1 MTNDGALTMPTSP
14 TDTELMIAANQ
25 AIDVCRAGNLRVTT
39 AESCTGGMIVAAL
52 TEIAGSSDVV
62 GRGFVTYSNEAKME
76 MLGVSEDTLVAHGAV
91 SEATVREMTA
101 GALAAAGKDADIVVA
116 VSGVAGPGGGS
127 PDKPVGTVW
136 IAVERKGITVR
147 AERQLFAGDRQAVR
161 LKTVARALALISEVA
176 G

>member
-1 MTNDGALTMPTSP
+1 MSDIPTF
-14 TDTELMIAANQ
+14 DDIAAK
-25 AIDVCRAGNLRVTT
+25 AEHVLEVCRQAGLRVAT
-39 AESCTGGMIVAAL
+39 AESCTGGLIVGAL

-76 MLGVSEDTLVAHGAV
+76 MLGVQPATLEAHGAV
-91 SEATVREMTA
+91 SEATVKEMTA
-101 GALAAAGKDADIVVA
+101 GALRAAGSDADIAVA

-136 IAVERKGITVR
+136 LSIECAGKPAE
-147 AERQLFAGDRQAVR
+147 AERHVFPGDRRAIR
-161 LKTVARALALISEVA
+161 LATVMRALELVEAAA